1 MRKTTPKYYP
11 SGAFTLIELLVVIA
25 IIAIL
30 AGMLLPA
37 LSKAKERAKTIN
49 CISNL
54 RQWGLAQTIYASDN
68 QDFMPRDGM
77 SAGNGTW
84 GTAQTATVGDQTV
97 TTGDPTDPF
106 AWFNKL
112 PSLVGER
119 TLQQYWTDR
128 RPGKDIRTVMP
139 FPGGLGKI
147 WHCTAAQMSP
157 AEFALLSS
165 GGQNGM
171 FSYVMNIDLK
181 ITDDVPYSNRRTYPD
196 MPKVTHLR
204 QPVATVLMFDTLFA
218 PNERKPINTF
228 NSVNPA
234 QRYTQ
239 FAFRHKDGGNV
250 VFVDGHAAGYQRSY
264 VTNGM
269 GSGAIGEPRR
279 PDLIWNPYFRA
290 AFP

>member
-1 MRKTTPKYYP
+1 MRKTTPKNYLL
-11 SGAFTLIELLVVIA
+11 GAFTLIELLVVIA

-54 RQWGLAQTIYASDN
+54 RQWGLAQTIYATDYN
-68 QDFMPRDGM
+68 DYMPRDGM
-77 SAGNGTW
+77 GENGTYP
-84 GTAQTATVGDQTV
+84 GNVFNGVQ
-97 TTGDPTDPF
+97 TGDPTDQF

-112 PSLVGER
+112 PPLVGER
-119 TLQQYWTDR
+119 TLQQYASDK

-139 FPGGLGKI
+139 FPGGQGKI
-147 WHCTAAQMSP
+147 WHCTAASMP
-157 AEFALLSS
+157 DTEFALLSS
-165 GGQNGM
+165 GGNNGF

-181 ITDDVPYSNRRTYPD
+181 NRDDLPTSRRPYPE
-196 MPKVTHLR
+196 MPKVSSLKS
-204 QPVATVLMFDTLFA
+204 PVATVLMFDALFA

-239 FAFRHKDGGNV
+239 FAFRHKEGGNV
-250 VFVDGHAAGYQRSY
+250 VFVDGHAAGFQRSY

-269 GSGAIGEPRR
+269 GSGAVGEPLR
-279 PDLIWNPYFRA
+279 PDLIWNPSFRA
-290 AFP
+290 AIQ

>member
-1 MRKTTPKYYP
+1 MRKTIPKNYLF
-11 SGAFTLIELLVVIA
+11 GAFTLIELLVVIA

-30 AGMLLPA
+30 AGMLLPSLA
-37 LSKAKERAKTIN
+37 KAKNRAQTIN

-54 RQWGLAQTIYASDN
+54 RQWGIAQTIYATDN
-68 QDFMPRDGM
+68 QDFIPRDGM
-77 SAGNGTW
+77 SWQNGTW
-84 GTAQTATVGDQTV
+84 GTTQTTNIDGQAVS
-97 TTGDPTDPF
+97 TGDPSDPF

-112 PSLVGER
+112 PGLVGER
-119 TLQQYWTDR
+119 TLQQYWSDR

-147 WHCTAAQMSP
+147 WHCTAAQMGEP
-157 AEFALLSS
+157 DFAVLS
-165 GGQNGM
+165 GAGQSGM

-181 ITDDVPYSNRRTYPD
+181 ITDDVPYSNRRAYPA
-196 MPKVTHLR
+196 MPKIAQLKK
-204 QPVATVLMFDTLFA
+204 PSATVLMFDTLFA

-250 VFVDGHAAGYQRSY
+250 VFIDGHAAGFQRSY
-264 VTNGM
+264 VTNGA
-269 GSGAIGEPRR
+269 GSGAIGEAHR

>member
-1 MRKTTPKYYP
+1 MRKNIHKKPL

-30 AGMLLPA
+30 AGMLLPSLA
-37 LSKAKERAKTIN
+37 KAKNRAQTIN

-54 RQWGLAQTIYASDN
+54 RQWGIAQTIYATDN
-68 QDFMPRDGM
+68 QDFIPRDGM

-84 GTAQTATVGDQTV
+84 GTVQTATVGDQTV
-97 TTGDPTDPF
+97 TTGDPSDPF

-112 PSLVGER
+112 PGLVGER
-119 TLQQYWTDR
+119 TLQQYWSDR

-147 WHCTAAQMSP
+147 WHCTAAQMGEP
-157 AEFALLSS
+157 DFAVLS
-165 GGQNGM
+165 GRGQSGM

-181 ITDDVPYSNRRTYPD
+181 ITDDVPFSTRRAYPD
-196 MPKVTHLR
+196 MPRIAQLKK
-204 QPVATVLMFDTLFA
+204 PSATVLMFDTLFA
-218 PNERKPINTF
+218 PNERKPVNTV

-250 VFVDGHAAGYQRSY
+250 VFIDGHAAGFQRSY
-264 VTNGM
+264 VTNGA
-269 GSGAIGEPRR
+269 GSGAIGEAHR

>member
-1 MRKTTPKYYP
+1 MRKTIPKNYLF
-11 SGAFTLIELLVVIA
+11 GAFTLIELLVVIA

-30 AGMLLPA
+30 AGMLLPSLA
-37 LSKAKERAKTIN
+37 KAKNRAQTIN

-54 RQWGLAQTIYASDN
+54 RQWGIAQTIYATDN
-68 QDFMPRDGM
+68 QDFIPRDGM
-77 SAGNGTW
+77 SWQNGTW
-84 GTAQTATVGDQTV
+84 GTTQTTNIDGQTV
-97 TTGDPTDPF
+97 STGDPSDPF

-112 PSLVGER
+112 PGLVGER
-119 TLQQYWTDR
+119 PLQQYWSDR

-147 WHCTAAQMSP
+147 WHCTAAQMGEP
-157 AEFALLSS
+157 DFAVLS
-165 GGQNGM
+165 GGGQSGM

-181 ITDDVPYSNRRTYPD
+181 ITDDVPYSNRRAYPD
-196 MPKVTHLR
+196 MPKIAQLKK
-204 QPVATVLMFDTLFA
+204 PSATVLMFDTLFA

-250 VFVDGHAAGYQRSY
+250 VFIDGHAAGFQRSY
-264 VTNGM
+264 VTNGA
-269 GSGAIGEPRR
+269 GSGAIGEAHR

>member
-1 MRKTTPKYYP
+1 MRKIIPKNYLF
-11 SGAFTLIELLVVIA
+11 GAFTLIELLVVIA

-30 AGMLLPA
+30 AGMLLPSLA
-37 LSKAKERAKTIN
+37 KAKNRAQTIN

-54 RQWGLAQTIYASDN
+54 RQWGIAQTIYATDN
-68 QDFMPRDGM
+68 QDFISRDGM
-77 SAGNGTW
+77 SWQNGTW
-84 GTAQTATVGDQTV
+84 GTTQTTNIDGQTV
-97 TTGDPTDPF
+97 STGDPSDPF

-112 PSLVGER
+112 PGLVGER
-119 TLQQYWTDR
+119 TLQQYWSDR

-147 WHCTAAQMSP
+147 WHCTAAQMGEP
-157 AEFALLSS
+157 DFAVLS
-165 GGQNGM
+165 GGGQSGM

-181 ITDDVPYSNRRTYPD
+181 ITDDVPYSNRRAYPD
-196 MPKVTHLR
+196 MPKIAQLKK
-204 QPVATVLMFDTLFA
+204 PSATVLMFDTLFA

-250 VFVDGHAAGYQRSY
+250 VFIDGHAAGFQRSY
-264 VTNGM
+264 VTNGA
-269 GSGAIGEPRR
+269 GSGAIGEAHR
-279 PDLIWNPYFRA
+279 PDLIWNPYFRV